1 MGPVSSGSSIERRLK
16 DVYVPALMQT
26 GMSASQANDVFSGW
40 LSQAKE
46 ESRKEDMDN
55 LPQNFGDL
63 LLQNEAAGP
72 NIQAWL
78 AKVRREGGTDEDIRN
93 WWNLHDLER
102 RIMLKNDEHSRMAVV
117 MDSLEKMGA
126 TKETVQ
132 ELMDKAVAH
141 ARKYSELT
149 CGFKKSSSIPI
160 TKRNLNVQR
169 HSMRWSG
176 EKLPKAIFSRL
187 CIQEISCSRLDCPEG
202 SEYPPYRKDECLHFD
217 RSCGQYEVAKPS
229 SSRLVLHSVA
239 PRKHAYGIQIRRS
252 YCSSASI
259 RY

>member
-78 AKVRREGGTDEDIRN
+78 AKVRREGGTDDDIRN

-102 RIMLKNDEHSRMAVV
+102 RLMLKNDEHSRMAVV

-141 ARKYSELT
+141 ARKYFPFWGDPDDCSHVSGDDRPLPEELR
-149 CGFKKSSSIPI
+149 FRIDLWIQKKQFDPNYKEELERSTTFNALVRREIA
-160 TKRNLNVQR
+160 KGNL
-169 HSMRWSG
+169 
-176 EKLPKAIFSRL
+176 
-187 CIQEISCSRLDCPEG
+187 
-202 SEYPPYRKDECLHFD
+202 
-217 RSCGQYEVAKPS
+217 
-229 SSRLVLHSVA
+229 
-239 PRKHAYGIQIRRS
+239 
-252 YCSSASI
+252 
-259 RY
+259 